1 MDSYS
6 INGIIRMFWPRT
18 ARLYGPAELSTKK
31 RFRRH
36 VRPRPRR
43 ARRKKLRAAAYRFPL
58 YFLWGK
64 AMFLAIHQPV
74 CYYSSSIFIDS
85 PMQGCHAMHWMKMPG
100 ERPLG
105 PPKGLKLSGKR
116 TGTGQSSGESAE
128 ADTEEARPRA
138 ADLSGQRTEAH
149 CEFYSALF
157 LLSRRKSALGLTER
171 RSRFAGRG
179 GIVWIRKR
187 RCTRSMWR

>member
-6 INGIIRMFWPRT
+6 INGYIRMFRPRT
-18 ARLYGPAELSTKK
+18 ARLCGPAELSTQNDFAVM
-31 RFRRH
+31 RVRRE
-36 VRPRPRR
+36 
-43 ARRKKLRAAAYRFPL
+43 KLRAAAYRFPL

-157 LLSRRKSALGLTER
+157 LLSRRKAR
-171 RSRFAGRG
+171 W
-179 GIVWIRKR
+179 V
-187 RCTRSMWR
+187 